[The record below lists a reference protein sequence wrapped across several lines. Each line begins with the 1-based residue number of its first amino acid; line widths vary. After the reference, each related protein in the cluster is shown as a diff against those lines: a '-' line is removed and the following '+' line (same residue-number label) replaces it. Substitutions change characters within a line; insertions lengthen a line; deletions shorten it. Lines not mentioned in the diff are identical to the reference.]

1 MCMQYLWFLR
11 SASCLSRLLL
21 SMCMWSAWECC
32 RTYMRTVW
40 QTPGRGIDTLRLHPV
55 VHDAG
60 FSQFSE
66 FDCSCT
72 SQFHGYL
79 NTLGS
84 SVVFFKQSW
93 RSLCN
98 VVGSYQETTPPFGS
112 STAERSLIQFGG
124 GLYSI
129 SHSNSRLKVRSVLM
143 WWPYKREKPQWSLWV
158 SACQGERK
166 NIFYIKTRLRKE

>member
-1 MCMQYLWFLR
+1 MRESAAGHIWGQCDRHQGGALTHWDCIPWCTTQDFLR
-11 SASCLSRLLL
+11 Y
-21 SMCMWSAWECC
+21 W
-32 RTYMRTVW
+32 
-40 QTPGRGIDTLRLHPV
+40 
-55 VHDAG
+55 
-60 FSQFSE
+60 E